1 LAGYLSL
8 GLEVRQ
14 TVILYMLNA
23 NNQCS
28 SDFSNQEEARKTV
41 AVRSRSD
48 NHDLHM
54 APVTY
59 IAIYYVQHI

>member
-1 LAGYLSL
+1 
-8 GLEVRQ
+8 
-14 TVILYMLNA
+14 MLNA